1 MSTLIQCANI
11 SHMAGTKALFSGLDL
26 TIDSTARIGLVGH
39 NGAGKSTLL
48 ALLGGE
54 PADGG
59 EISRSNDLHL
69 EIVEQ
74 FMPEAL
80 LDLTLLAA
88 LTDKLTADER
98 DFSAYK
104 VARRLAQLG
113 FADTEF
119 DHRVRDLSG
128 GQQNRL
134 MFARAIINGP
144 NLVLFDEPTNHLD
157 LGTLLFF
164 EQFLRNFDAA
174 FLLISHDRQFLDAVT
189 TSTVILRDQ
198 RAHHFALPCSAARQ
212 RLLERD
218 EADAARRKE
227 EEKSLKSLKAS
238 QKRMAEWGK
247 VYDNEKLARKAKSME
262 KRIVKLEEAKTFVT
276 RGSGLSLSLD
286 VDTSRASRM
295 LQIEN
300 RDIMTPS
307 GDELVDSHHQEQGT
321 PLFHIE
327 DIYLRPGDRVAL
339 LGHNGAGKTTLI
351 HQIMHSYRTGS
362 DFVKF
367 NPQCQIGYYDQEMA
381 ELNSQHT
388 LLDTLRAHCQRN
400 EQDYSAGLIQAGFPH
415 KDFDKRVGVL
425 SGGEKARL
433 MFLMIK
439 LNQPNLLIMD
449 EPTNHIDIQGK
460 EELEAQ
466 LLNSQA
472 TLLVTSHDRRFV
484 DHIAQRYVVIKGG
497 QLIEINN
504 PDAFY
509 KGFDASSPSQR
520 KHSQGKHS
528 QLKKAH
534 SSQQQLSPSQQ
545 PETRDAG
552 AANAPITTP
561 MNNDSDEAKL
571 QRLIDL
577 EALLTADLARKP
589 RFQKPLLQQ
598 QWQAEIETLNL
609 SLE

>member
-1 MSTLIQCANI
+1 MSTLIQCINI
-11 SHMAGTKALFSGLDL
+11 SHMAGTKALFSDLQL
-26 TIDSTARIGLVGH
+26 TIDSTAKIGLVGH

-48 ALLGGE
+48 ALLAGAS
-54 PADGG
+54 ADAGD
-59 EISRSNDLHL
+59 ISHSNDLQL
-69 EIVEQ
+69 ETVEQ
-74 FMPEAL
+74 FIPESR
-80 LDLTLLAA
+80 LDLCLVAA
-88 LTDKLTADER
+88 LTSKLAAEER

-104 VARRLAQLG
+104 VARLLDQLG
-113 FADTEF
+113 FSETEF

-164 EQFLRNFDAA
+164 EQFLRRFDAA

-189 TSTVILRDQ
+189 TSTVILRDE
-198 RAHHFALPCSAARQ
+198 RAYHFALPCSAARQ

-262 KRIVKLEEAKTFVT
+262 KRITKLEEAKTFVT
-276 RGSGLSLSLD
+276 RGSGLSLALD

-300 RDIMTPS
+300 KDVAAVAS
-307 GDELVDSHHQEQGT
+307 Q
-321 PLFHIE
+321 PLFYIE
-327 DIYLRPGDRVAL
+327 DFYLRPGDRVAL

-351 HQIMHSYRTGS
+351 HQIMQSYRTGS
-362 DFVKF
+362 NFVKF

-381 ELNSQHT
+381 ELNTEHT
-388 LLDTLRAHCQRN
+388 LLESLRAHCQRT
-400 EQDYSAGLIQAGFPH
+400 EQDYSTGLIHAGFPH
-415 KDFDKRVGVL
+415 KDFDKRVIVL

-439 LNQPNLLIMD
+439 LNQPNFLIMD

-466 LLNSQA
+466 LLSGQA

-484 DHIAQRYVVIKGG
+484 DHIAQRYLMIDEG
-497 QLIEINN
+497 QLREISDPNE
-504 PDAFY
+504 FY
-509 KGFDASSPSQR
+509 NGFGAGMPQR
-520 KHSQGKHS
+520 
-528 QLKKAH
+528 LVRD
-534 SSQQQLSPSQQ
+534 QQ
-545 PETRDAG
+545 PATNDAG
-552 AANAPITTP
+552 PINTP
-561 MNNDSDEAKL
+561 STALEDFDSDDAKL

-577 EALLTADLARKP
+577 EALLEADLARKV
-589 RFQKPLLQQ
+589 RFQKPRLQQ
-598 QWQAEIETLNL
+598 QWRAEIKHLGL
-609 SLE
+609 LLK

>member
-54 PADGG
+54 AADGG
-59 EISRSNDLHL
+59 DISRSNDLHL

-104 VARRLAQLG
+104 VARLLAQLG

-164 EQFLRNFDAA
+164 EQFLRDFDAA

-300 RDIMTPS
+300 RDIMAPG
-307 GDELVDSHHQEQGT
+307 GDELQDSDHQEQGT

-362 DFVKF
+362 DFIKF

-381 ELNSQHT
+381 ELRAQHT

-484 DHIAQRYVVIKGG
+484 DHIAQRYLVIKGG
-497 QLIEINN
+497 QLIEINDPN
-504 PDAFY
+504 EFY
-509 KGFDASSPSQR
+509 KGFDASSPSQL
-520 KHSQGKHS
+520 KHS

-534 SSQQQLSPSQQ
+534 SSQEQLSPGQQ
-545 PETRDAG
+545 PETGDAD
-552 AANAPITTP
+552 AANAPITTAT
-561 MNNDSDEAKL
+561 NDDSDEAKL

-577 EALLTADLARKP
+577 ETLLTADLARKP

-598 QWQAEIETLNL
+598 QWQAEIEILNL

>member
-1 MSTLIQCANI
+1 
-11 SHMAGTKALFSGLDL
+11 
-26 TIDSTARIGLVGH
+26 
-39 NGAGKSTLL
+39 
-48 ALLGGE
+48 
-54 PADGG
+54 
-59 EISRSNDLHL
+59 
-69 EIVEQ
+69 
-74 FMPEAL
+74 
-80 LDLTLLAA
+80 
-88 LTDKLTADER
+88 
-98 DFSAYK
+98 
-104 VARRLAQLG
+104 
-113 FADTEF
+113 
-119 DHRVRDLSG
+119 
-128 GQQNRL
+128 
-134 MFARAIINGP
+134 
-144 NLVLFDEPTNHLD
+144 
-157 LGTLLFF
+157 
-164 EQFLRNFDAA
+164 
-174 FLLISHDRQFLDAVT
+174 
-189 TSTVILRDQ
+189 
-198 RAHHFALPCSAARQ
+198 
-212 RLLERD
+212 
-218 EADAARRKE
+218 
-227 EEKSLKSLKAS
+227 
-238 QKRMAEWGK
+238 
-247 VYDNEKLARKAKSME
+247 
-262 KRIVKLEEAKTFVT
+262 
-276 RGSGLSLSLD
+276 LSLSLD

>member
-1 MSTLIQCANI
+1 MSTLIQCINI
-11 SHMAGTKALFSGLDL
+11 SHRAGTKALFSGLQL
-26 TIDSTARIGLVGH
+26 TIDSTAKIGLVGH

-48 ALLGGE
+48 ALLGGAN
-54 PADGG
+54 ADAGD
-59 EISRSNDLHL
+59 ISHSKDLQL
-69 EIVEQ
+69 ETVEQ
-74 FMPEAL
+74 FMPKSL
-80 LDLTLLAA
+80 LDLSLVAA
-88 LTDKLTADER
+88 LTNKLAAEER

-104 VARRLAQLG
+104 VARLLDQLG
-113 FADTEF
+113 FSETEF

-164 EQFLRNFDAA
+164 EQFLRSFDAA

-189 TSTVILRDQ
+189 TSTVILRDE
-198 RAHHFALPCSAARQ
+198 RAYHFALPCSAARQ

-262 KRIVKLEEAKTFVT
+262 KRITKLEEAKTFVT
-276 RGSGLSLSLD
+276 RGSGLSLALD

-300 RDIMTPS
+300 KDVVAVAS
-307 GDELVDSHHQEQGT
+307 Q
-321 PLFHIE
+321 PLFYIE
-327 DIYLRPGDRVAL
+327 DFYLRPGDRVAL

-351 HQIMHSYRTGS
+351 HQIMQSYRTGS
-362 DFVKF
+362 NFVKF

-381 ELNSQHT
+381 ELNTEQT
-388 LLDTLRAHCQRN
+388 LLETLRAHCQRT
-400 EQDYSAGLIQAGFPH
+400 EQDYSTGLIQAGFPH
-415 KDFDKRVGVL
+415 KDFDKRVIVL

-439 LNQPNLLIMD
+439 LNQPNFLIMD

-466 LLNSQA
+466 LLSSQA

-484 DHIAQRYVVIKGG
+484 DHIAQRYLMIAEGE
-497 QLIEINN
+497 LREINDPN
-504 PDAFY
+504 EFY
-509 KGFDASSPSQR
+509 KGFGAGTPQR
-520 KHSQGKHS
+520 LVRG
-528 QLKKAH
+528 
-534 SSQQQLSPSQQ
+534 QQ
-545 PETRDAG
+545 PATNDAG
-552 AANAPITTP
+552 AINTP
-561 MNNDSDEAKL
+561 STALGDFDSDDAKL

-577 EALLTADLARKP
+577 EALLEADLARKV
-589 RFQKPLLQQ
+589 RFQKPRLQQ
-598 QWQAEIETLNL
+598 QWRAEIKQLGL
-609 SLE
+609 LLK

>member
-1 MSTLIQCANI
+1 MSTLIQCINI

-26 TIDSTARIGLVGH
+26 TIDSTARVGLVGH

-48 ALLGGE
+48 ALLGGQ

-59 EISRSNDLHL
+59 KISRSNDLQL
-69 EIVEQ
+69 ETVEQ
-74 FMPEAL
+74 FMPESL
-80 LDLTLLAA
+80 LDLSLVAA

-104 VARRLAQLG
+104 VARLLDQLG
-113 FADTEF
+113 FSTHEF
-119 DHRVRDLSG
+119 DHCVRDLSG

-189 TSTVILRDQ
+189 TSTVILRDE
-198 RAHHFALPCSAARQ
+198 RAYHFALPCSAARQ

-218 EADAARRKE
+218 ETDAARRKE
-227 EEKSLKSLKAS
+227 EEKALKSLKAS

-262 KRIVKLEEAKTFVT
+262 KRITKLEDTKTFVT
-276 RGSGLSLSLD
+276 RGSGLSLALD

-300 RDIMTPS
+300 RNILAVET
-307 GDELVDSHHQEQGT
+307 Q

-327 DIYLRPGDRVAL
+327 DVYLRPGDRVAL

-381 ELNSQHT
+381 ELNAQHT
-388 LLDTLRAHCQRN
+388 LLDALRAHCQRT

-415 KDFDKRVGVL
+415 KDFDKRVVVL

-439 LNQPNLLIMD
+439 LNQPNFLIMD

-484 DHIAQRYVVIKGG
+484 DHIAQRYLMIADGELK
-497 QLIEINN
+497 EIND
-504 PDAFY
+504 PDEFY
-509 KGFDASSPSQR
+509 RGY
-520 KHSQGKHS
+520 
-528 QLKKAH
+528 
-534 SSQQQLSPSQQ
+534 
-545 PETRDAG
+545 DAG
-552 AANAPITTP
+552 TPQRLDRNHQTAADDAETNDPSVTAFDKD
-561 MNNDSDEAKL
+561 DSDEVKL

-577 EALLTADLARKP
+577 ESLLEADLARKP
-589 RFQKPLLQQ
+589 RFQKPRLQQ
-598 QWQAEIETLNL
+598 QWRTEIEQL
-609 SLE
+609 SHALE